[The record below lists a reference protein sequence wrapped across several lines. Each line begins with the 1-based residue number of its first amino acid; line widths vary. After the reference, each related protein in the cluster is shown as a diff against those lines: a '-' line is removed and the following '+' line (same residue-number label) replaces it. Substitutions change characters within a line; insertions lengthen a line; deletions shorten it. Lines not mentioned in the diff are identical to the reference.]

1 MDGLAFAGQVRN
13 RCDELLR
20 IYRAYRTD
28 AEIAIETAFEEEGA
42 PEQRERLAHAEG
54 AIEALTSLRESVTGW

>member
-1 MDGLAFAGQVRN
+1 MDGLTFAAQIRN

-20 IYRAYRTD
+20 LYGENLRA
-28 AEIAIETAFEEEGA
+28 AEFR
-42 PEQRERLAHAEG
+42 EQRASPDDYGPTESIARAEG